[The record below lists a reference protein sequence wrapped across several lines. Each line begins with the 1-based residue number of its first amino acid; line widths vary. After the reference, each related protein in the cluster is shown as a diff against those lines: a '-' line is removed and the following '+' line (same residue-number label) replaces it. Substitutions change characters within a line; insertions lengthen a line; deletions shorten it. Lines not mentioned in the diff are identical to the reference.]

1 MMQKTK
7 IYLVGTLQDLANMFN
22 PEEKDNERV
31 LTDRLMFN

>member
-1 MMQKTK
+1 MMQKRK
-7 IYLVGTLQDLANMFN
+7 IIYVGTLQDLANMFD